1 MESFL
6 WVLSPALWDF
16 GRRNTGGSLGPRSQS
31 CILHPK
37 AAGMRGLEY
46 KIGRGFGATEALL
59 LRFAVAFLAVES
71 SCAVRT
77 MDYYD
82 GFA

>member
-1 MESFL
+1 
-6 WVLSPALWDF
+6 
-16 GRRNTGGSLGPRSQS
+16 
-31 CILHPK
+31 
-37 AAGMRGLEY
+37 MRGLEY